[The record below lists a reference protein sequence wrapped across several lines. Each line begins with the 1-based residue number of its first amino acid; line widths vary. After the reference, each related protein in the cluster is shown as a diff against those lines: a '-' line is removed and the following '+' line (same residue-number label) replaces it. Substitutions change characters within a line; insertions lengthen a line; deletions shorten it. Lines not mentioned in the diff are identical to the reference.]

1 MNTQTREIEQTV
13 KLTIKERLLARF
25 VAATTQLGDNWREQL
40 VVHNPYFDTKKG
52 VYDYQAVS
60 AAVNNPRRA
69 DADRIER
76 VTEALEAI
84 VSSNTQA

>member
-1 MNTQTREIEQTV
+1 MKNQTNEIEQTV
-13 KLTIKERLLARF
+13 KPTIKERLLARF
-25 VAATTQLGDNWREQL
+25 VVATTQLGDNWREQL
-40 VVHNPYFDTKKG
+40 VVHNPYFNTKRG

-60 AAVNNPRRA
+60 LAAHNPRRA

-84 VSSNTQA
+84 VNSKQA